1 MPDPDGFYCYILIIY
16 HKMQFLSIMAFFSP
30 FESSNKSEEGF
41 AEEGFAEAVISQLS
55 VTLPPTLIISQY
67 L

>member
-1 MPDPDGFYCYILIIY
+1 
-16 HKMQFLSIMAFFSP
+16 MQFLSLTAFFGP
-30 FESSNKSEEGF
+30 FRSSNKS
-41 AEEGFAEAVISQLS
+41 EEGFAEAVISQLS

>member
-1 MPDPDGFYCYILIIY
+1 
-16 HKMQFLSIMAFFSP
+16 MAFFSP
-30 FESSNKSEEGF
+30 FESSNKF
-41 AEEGFAEAVISQLS
+41 EEGFAEAVISQLS